1 MPKVMSHSLTVRSGF
16 LLSLV
21 TLLACMALSG
31 CADKPKLPRLG
42 ADASILAFGDSLTYG
57 TGANDNESYPAVL
70 GGLIG
75 RKVINAGVPG
85 ETSSDGL
92 ARLPRVLED
101 TQPALVILCLGG
113 NDFLRKL
120 DPQQTRANLERM
132 ISMIQ
137 ANRIPLIL
145 IAVPQMRLFG
155 GSDPLYG
162 ELAEKHRVLIEDDM
176 LADILH
182 DRDLKSDPIHPNAA
196 GYRLMADALAA
207 MLKKSGAI

>member
-1 MPKVMSHSLTVRSGF
+1 MSHSLTARSGF
-16 LLSLV
+16 LVSLV

-31 CADKPKLPRLG
+31 CADIPRLPRLG

-57 TGANDNESYPAVL
+57 TGAGDNESYPAVL
-70 GGLIG
+70 TGLIG

-85 ETSSDGL
+85 ETSSAGL

-101 TQPALVILCLGG
+101 TKPALVILCLGG

-196 GYRLMADALAA
+196 GYRQMADALAA